1 MENKEYEVP
10 AEVEEMAEELSGGYF
25 NYRLVETIYTYSEDI
40 EEKFYEIY
48 EVYYKGDDSIWAWS
62 AEPVTLMFEDFEDAT
77 ETIRHIAEC
86 CEKTVLR
93 FKDEKK
99 EEIYDTGEK
108 IEGYMPIFKK

>member
-25 NYRLVETIYTYSEDI
+25 NYRLVETVYTYGEDI

-48 EVYYKGDDSIWAWS
+48 EIYYKGDGSIWAWS
-62 AEPVTLMFEDFEDAT
+62 AEPLSLMFEDFDDAFED
-77 ETIRHIAEC
+77 IKHIMEC

-108 IEGYMPIFKK
+108 IEGYKPIFKK

>member
-25 NYRLVETIYTYSEDI
+25 NYRLVETVYTYGEDI
-40 EEKFYEIY
+40 QEKYYDIY
-48 EVYYKGDDSIWAWS
+48 EVYYKGDGSIWAWS

-108 IEGYMPIFKK
+108 IEGYKPLFKK